1 MPPPYI
7 RHAVGITNIAESK
20 PFPIFMHGLRDQYH
34 CLNIVCP
41 ICRTTLQ
48 TGDTAE

>member
-1 MPPPYI
+1 MSLPHI
-7 RHAVGITNIAESK
+7 RHAVGISNIAESK
-20 PFPIFMHGLRDQYH
+20 PVPIFIPALRDQYH
-34 CLNIVCP
+34 CLNNVCP